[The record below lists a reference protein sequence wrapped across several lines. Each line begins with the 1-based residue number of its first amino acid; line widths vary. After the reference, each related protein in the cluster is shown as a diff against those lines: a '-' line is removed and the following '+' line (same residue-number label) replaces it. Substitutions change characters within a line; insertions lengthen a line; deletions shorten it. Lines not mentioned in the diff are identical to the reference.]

1 MEGESLENTM
11 QSFLKRGMRTRGR
24 QGIKWQE
31 KEFSRKRDEERID
44 GEV

>member
-24 QGIKWQE
+24 QGIKSGE
-31 KEFSRKRDEERID
+31 RKSSVER
-44 GEV
+44 GMKSG